1 MFRRLKQARS
11 AVALLNPET
20 VRARAERP
28 ITIGLVASDPTAY
41 AEMEDFLLPSD
52 VSQDE
57 RAVLLERIS
66 RADTATAAGQYD
78 LILSQQGI
86 PAPRGAFV
94 FDRSAPALTIDEILR
109 SDDELALPLART
121 LPVFRKP
128 MVDRLVKVVARE
140 NAMFALTTALPNVI
154 PSFLEL
160 PWAFGEFAS
169 DTAFITM
176 NQVRMAFVVAAAC
189 GRDIGFSEQKPEV
202 LSIIAGAFGWR
213 AIAREIAGKIPLGGG
228 LISKAA
234 IAYAGTFVIGK
245 GLEHFNNAGALPT
258 RRERNGM
265 YAAAYEEGRAV
276 AEGLRRELPS
286 A

>member
-57 RAVLLERIS
+57 RAVLLQRIS

-121 LPVFRKP
+121 LPVFRK
-128 MVDRLVKVVARE
+128 
-140 NAMFALTTALPNVI
+140 
-154 PSFLEL
+154 
-160 PWAFGEFAS
+160 
-169 DTAFITM
+169 
-176 NQVRMAFVVAAAC
+176 
-189 GRDIGFSEQKPEV
+189 
-202 LSIIAGAFGWR
+202 
-213 AIAREIAGKIPLGGG
+213 
-228 LISKAA
+228 
-234 IAYAGTFVIGK
+234 
-245 GLEHFNNAGALPT
+245 
-258 RRERNGM
+258 
-265 YAAAYEEGRAV
+265 
-276 AEGLRRELPS
+276 
-286 A
+286 